1 MPDSAWWEL
10 LELAGVY
17 AGRLPG
23 TRLGNSNGTF
33 PQSIPPV
40 RGRGEGSG
48 NIFDPSG
55 LALLALYRDASL
67 LSKRDGS
74 TMHWSAIL
82 NSSPTKHHLRFCCP
96 VFEPGDPGHA
106 AEVAAFHLNRVH
118 TPDLVVGA
126 EDTTDVVD
134 AIGLARELGHQV
146 AVQSGG
152 HGAVPVT
159 GGVLIS
165 MHRMNS
171 VSIDPV
177 ARIAT
182 IGGGARWTDVL
193 TAAHGFGLMPVIGS
207 SPHVGVVGY
216 LLGGGLSPLARS
228 HGFSSDY
235 VESFTVVTA
244 SGGVVTASDKEHA
257 GLFWALRGGKTGLGI
272 VTEVRL
278 RLVEQST
285 LYGGSLAFTEDQIE
299 RVLRGWI
306 DWTQR
311 ADEMVTTSVA
321 VIAFPDV
328 EFAPPPFRGKRMFF
342 LRFGYPGDEARG
354 AELAAPL
361 RALAPAIMDDLG
373 QIPAREVGKIHNDPT
388 DPMPMW
394 GAGAQFTHLDQ
405 EFATRW
411 LARYG
416 TGTHNPFAI
425 VELRHG
431 GGALCTDVAEGSAA
445 TGRDC
450 AYTMFLEAIE
460 PALFDAIAPA
470 ETAAMLDALRP
481 WLSPEA
487 NVNFIG
493 ESQGLRAWTPE
504 TQARLDKVRAAYD
517 PDGVF
522 THRW

>member
-1 MPDSAWWEL
+1 M
-10 LELAGVY
+10 
-17 AGRLPG
+17 
-23 TRLGNSNGTF
+23 
-33 PQSIPPV
+33 IP
-40 RGRGEGSG
+40 
-48 NIFDPSG
+48 
-55 LALLALYRDASL
+55 
-67 LSKRDGS
+67 
-74 TMHWSAIL
+74 
-82 NSSPTKHHLRFCCP
+82 SPTKHHLRFCCP

-106 AEVAAFHLNRVH
+106 AEVATFHLNTVH
-118 TPDLVVGA
+118 TPDVVVGA

-134 AIGLARELGHQV
+134 AIRLAREFGYQV
-146 AVQSGG
+146 AVQSCG

-159 GGVLIS
+159 SGLLIT

-193 TAAHGFGLMPVIGS
+193 TAAHGFGLMPIIGS

-244 SGGVVTASDKEHA
+244 AGEAVTASATEHA
-257 GLFWALRGGKTGLGI
+257 DLFWSLRGGKTGLGV

-285 LYGGSLAFTEDQIE
+285 LYGGSLVFTEDQIE
-299 RVLRGWI
+299 PVLRGWI
-306 DWTQR
+306 DWTHQ

-321 VIAFPDV
+321 VITVPDV

-342 LRFGYPGDEARG
+342 LRFAYPGDEARG

-361 RALAPAIMDDLG
+361 RALAPIFLDDLG
-373 QIPAREVGKIHNDPT
+373 QIPANEFGRIHNDPI

-411 LARYG
+411 LARFGVATDY
-416 TGTHNPFAI
+416 PFAI

-431 GGALCTDVAEGSAA
+431 GGALLTDVPGGSAA
-445 TGRDC
+445 TGREC

-460 PALFDAIAPA
+460 PPAFETIAPA
-470 ETAAMLDALRP
+470 ATAEMLDAMQP

-493 ESQGLRAWTPE
+493 ESAGLRAWTPE
-504 TQARLDKVRAAYD
+504 TQARLDETRAAYD
-517 PDGVF
+517 PERLFV
-522 THRW
+522 HRW